1 MSVTQDGTRADTYR
15 VNVHV
20 QNIRSGAM
28 VNLGVFDKLTG
39 GALDSE
45 EYKYKPGGMGPTAS
59 LGGSKTTDNV
69 VVSRLYRLGRDH
81 DYVQTLFD
89 GVGKAKVIVT
99 KQPLDTDAN
108 VYGKP
113 IVYNGVLKRV
123 TTPEHDSESS
133 SAGLIELEVSPEGE
147 PVAS

>member
-1 MSVTQDGTRADTYR
+1 VSSQDGTRADTYR

-20 QNIRSGAM
+20 QNVNSGSL

-39 GALDSE
+39 GGLDSE
-45 EYKYKPGGMGPTAS
+45 EYKFRPGGMGPVAS
-59 LGGSKTTDNV
+59 LGGSKTTDNLV
-69 VVSRLYRLGRDH
+69 ISRLYRLGRDH
-81 DYVQTLFD
+81 DSLQMLLD

-113 IVYNGVLKRV
+113 IVYNGTLKRV
-123 TTPEHDSESS
+123 TPPEHDSESS
-133 SAGLIELEVSPEGE
+133 TAGLIELEVTPEGE